1 MTEPAPTPPALDAL
15 IAELQDLT
23 AEAMEANPAAQTRAL
38 LALPHVCAEVLHA
51 LHGRDF
57 RAFVVTGD
65 DIPAFSRLFHALY
78 PVTPLN
84 AGTGERR
91 APE

>member
-1 MTEPAPTPPALDAL
+1 MTQPAPTPP
-15 IAELQDLT
+15 DLT
-23 AEAMEANPAAQTRAL
+23 ALLTELRALTDEATQTDPAARTRAL

-51 LHGRDF
+51 THGRDF

-78 PVTPLN
+78 PVTPLTT
-84 AGTGERR
+84 GTGEGRE
-91 APE
+91 P